1 MLPKGGVF
9 MSFRENPA
17 HQMNLLDDRFT
28 SQSERTQKI
37 ILRSWAK
44 PFAEHIFPKINE
56 QRFAPLYS
64 DNSSSRPN
72 TPVNILVSLM
82 LIQEMFQLTD
92 DDIVEAVTCDIRFQY
107 AIHTTSL
114 LEQPISDLSL
124 SRFRERN
131 CLYFQK
137 TGKDLIQA
145 EIESLALVMCNV
157 LDVNS
162 SIFRMDSIMV
172 EANCRKMSRMET
184 LYTAIQKVVKNITI
198 KEGVALPDNFTHGW
212 YSH

>member
-1 MLPKGGVF
+1 MPSPDSQAHKKTIQNGLFFEIHDSGVKSKLNFFLPPFESGIMLPKGGIF

-82 LIQEMFQLTD
+82 LIQEMF
-92 DDIVEAVTCDIRFQY
+92 
-107 AIHTTSL
+107 S
-114 LEQPISDLSL
+114 
-124 SRFRERN
+124 
-131 CLYFQK
+131 
-137 TGKDLIQA
+137 
-145 EIESLALVMCNV
+145 
-157 LDVNS
+157 
-162 SIFRMDSIMV
+162 
-172 EANCRKMSRMET
+172 
-184 LYTAIQKVVKNITI
+184 
-198 KEGVALPDNFTHGW
+198 
-212 YSH
+212 